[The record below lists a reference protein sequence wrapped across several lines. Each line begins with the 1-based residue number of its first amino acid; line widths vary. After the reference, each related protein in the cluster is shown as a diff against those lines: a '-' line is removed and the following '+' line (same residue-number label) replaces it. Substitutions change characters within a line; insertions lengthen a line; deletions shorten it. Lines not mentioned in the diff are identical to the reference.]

1 MHLGADELRQFAAG
15 AADGSWTDAQLA
27 AFLMG
32 SAIRGLDVE
41 QTRALTQ
48 AMLESGERWDL
59 GAEFPRLCDKHSTGG
74 IGDKISLVLAPLLA
88 AAGAPVVMLTGR
100 GLGHTGGTAD
110 KLEAIPGIRQ
120 ELTAE
125 RARSLLAKSGMAL
138 GVATRGIAPA
148 DRRLYAL
155 RDHTATV
162 EALPLIVAS
171 ILSKKLATGANA
183 IVFDVKCGDG
193 AFLQAREDAA
203 RLARLLVE
211 IAHELGRQAAALLTD
226 MSQPLGDWAGHACE
240 IREVLDC
247 LEGQGPAETVD
258 LTVALALELARAS
271 GADWTEATLRRL
283 LGSGLVRERFV
294 AWAVAQGAAASW
306 FDRPALPLAPVE
318 RVLTASRP
326 GRLARVAAR
335 RLGFL
340 LLEAGAGRSRPDEAI
355 DLGVS
360 LRYVARLGREV
371 AAGDE
376 LARIYLRRDDPALVE
391 RFAACFEVA
400 DEGVAPPLVVERI
413 GVDPPAN

>member
-1 MHLGADELRQFAAG
+1 MGA
-15 AADGSWTDAQLA
+15 
-27 AFLMG
+27 
-32 SAIRGLDVE
+32 AIRGLDVE

-48 AMLESGERWDL
+48 AMLDSGERWNL

-74 IGDKISLVLAPLLA
+74 IGDKVSLVLAPLLA

-110 KLEAIPGIRQ
+110 KLEAIPGICQ
-120 ELTAE
+120 ELSAE
-125 RARSLLAKSGMAL
+125 RARALLASSGIAL

-155 RDHTATV
+155 RNHTATV

-171 ILSKKLATGANA
+171 ILSKKLATGAKS

-211 IAHELGRQAAALLTD
+211 ISHELGRQAAALLTD

-240 IREVLDC
+240 IRETLDC
-247 LEGQGPAETVD
+247 LEGRGPGETVD

-271 GADWTEATLRRL
+271 GADWTEERLRQL
-283 LGSGLVRERFV
+283 LASGEARERFV
-294 AWAVAQGAAASW
+294 SWAAAQGADRRW
-306 FDRPALPLAPVE
+306 FDQPALPLAPVE
-318 RVLTASRP
+318 RILTATRS
-326 GRLARVAAR
+326 GRLARVATR

-340 LLEAGAGRSRPDEAI
+340 LLEAGAGRTHPDDAI

-360 LRYVARLGREV
+360 LRYIARLGREV
-371 AAGDE
+371 HAGEE
-376 LARIYLRRDDPALVE
+376 LARVYLRRDDPGLVE

-400 DEGVAPPLVVERI
+400 DEAVAPPLVVERI
-413 GVDPPAN
+413 AVDLLTL